1 MNAHRIQRHILPGI
15 TLVEL
20 MLSLAIVAVLTAA
33 AAGAFHW
40 MKTRAAIS
48 VSSNN
53 LHQLVVANL
62 AYAADHGGY
71 YCPAQEPRNLRRW
84 HGSRAST
91 EEEFTPGDG
100 FLTPYLG
107 KDKKLETCPLLTKTL
122 GEKKSFEDG
131 AGGYGY
137 NATYIGGRPSDIYS
151 PVAVLDVE
159 VPGRTMMFATT
170 ALSKEEG
177 VQEYPFAEPWFAP
190 TEKGDRAW
198 DLQPSIHFRAEGKA
212 IVAWC
217 DGRISLEK
225 PAGFKETNY
234 YGGNNEKAGIG
245 WFGPEESN
253 GFWNPNSAVTLNGS
267 AAVPEV
273 SSGPSGGASAPGP
286 ENAQENR

>member
-1 MNAHRIQRHILPGI
+1 MNASRTQRKAPPAF

-20 MLSLAIVAVLTAA
+20 MLSVAIVAVLTAA
-33 AAGAFHW
+33 AIGAFYW
-40 MKTRAAIS
+40 ARTRAAIS
-48 VSSNN
+48 TSSSN

-91 EEEFTPGDG
+91 EEEFTPEDG

-107 KDKKLETCPLLTKTL
+107 KDKKLETCPLLLKTL
-122 GEKKSFEDG
+122 GKKSSFEDG

-137 NATYIGGRPSDIYS
+137 NATYIGGRPGDIYS
-151 PVAVLDVE
+151 PVASLDVE
-159 VPGRTMMFATT
+159 VPGRTIMFATT

-177 VQEYPFAEPWFAP
+177 IQEYPFAEPWFAP
-190 TEKGDRAW
+190 TEKGGHAW
-198 DLQPSIHFRAEGKA
+198 DLQPSVHFRAEGKA

-245 WFGPEESN
+245 WFGPEASN
-253 GFWNPNSAVTLNGS
+253 GFWNPYSPAALNGWNPL
-267 AAVPEV
+267 PEEPP
-273 SSGPSGGASAPGP
+273 GQSGGESTSVSESA
-286 ENAQENR
+286 EENR